1 MVLLPYKDRKSA
13 GDKLA
18 HALESYRGRR
28 GLLVVGLLR
37 GGVPVAARI
46 AEALNVSLD
55 VMIVRKL
62 GTPGHEELAM
72 GAIASG
78 GIRVVNDEVVRYMRI
93 DEETVESVAAR
104 ESEELERRE
113 KMYRRKYK
121 RISLKNR
128 VVVLVDD
135 GLATGT
141 TMMAAVQA
149 ARQEGASMLIV
160 AVPVAPKDTI
170 HALSRFADE
179 IICLKTPEP
188 FSGVGM
194 WYVNFTQTTDDEV
207 IELLRQ
213 ARSRM
218 QKPKSNKTSL

>member
-13 GDKLA
+13 GDQLA
-18 HALESYRGRR
+18 HALESYRGHP

-37 GGVPVAARI
+37 GGVPVAARV
-46 AEALNVSLD
+46 AEALGAPLD
-55 VMIVRKL
+55 VMLVRKL
-62 GTPGHEELAM
+62 GTPGQEELAM

-78 GIRVVNDEVVRYMRI
+78 GVRVVNEEVVMYMNI
-93 DEETVESVAAR
+93 DEQTLESVAAT
-104 ESEELERRE
+104 ESKDLERRE
-113 KMYRRKYK
+113 KVYRQKCK
-121 RISLKNR
+121 RISLKR
-128 VVVLVDD
+128 RTVVLVDD

-160 AVPVAPKDTI
+160 AVPVAPKDTV
-170 HALSRFADE
+170 HALYQFADK
-179 IICLKTPEP
+179 IICLKAPEP
-188 FSGVGM
+188 FTGVGV

-218 QKPKSNKTSL
+218 SKPKSNKTSL